1 MIKPLLITSLCAFL
15 AAAGFFSLAVASGV
29 AHGGNDFWRNFED
42 FDSDNRGPRVS
53 GDGPQTTRTL
63 IWPGGDT
70 LVIAVR
76 ADVKYTQGPVGSLTV
91 TGSKGAVDHLIVDD
105 GELKFDRRMRDTGRL
120 SIVMTAPD
128 VKEFVMA
135 GSQNLSIDGYNQD
148 KLTAVIAGSGEMVV
162 RGAAKTL
169 ELNIAGSGDVD
180 AGGLTLDDAE
190 INIAGSGDAT
200 IAPRLSAEV
209 NIAGSGD
216 VLLKSNPP
224 KLETAIFGSGSVKR

>member
-42 FDSDNRGPRVS
+42 FDSDSRGPRVS
-53 GDGPQTTRTL
+53 GEGPQTTRT
-63 IWPGGDT
+63 IPWPGNDT
-70 LVIAVR
+70 LVVAVR
-76 ADVKYTQGPVGSLTV
+76 ADIQYTQGPVGSLTV
-91 TGSKGAVDHLIVDD
+91 SGSKGAVDHLIIDD

-128 VKEFVMA
+128 VKEFVLA

-148 KLTAVIAGSGEMVV
+148 SLTAVIAGSGEMAV

-169 ELNIAGSGDVD
+169 ELNIAGSGDID
-180 AGGLTLDDAE
+180 ASGLALDDAEVNIAGSGDAIIAPKLSAE
-190 INIAGSGDAT
+190 INIAGSGDV
-200 IAPRLSAEV
+200 E
-209 NIAGSGD
+209 
-216 VLLKSNPP
+216 LKSNPASL
-224 KLETAIFGSGSVKR
+224 KTSIFGSGSVNR

>member
-29 AHGGNDFWRNFED
+29 AHGGNEFWRNFDD
-42 FDSDNRGPRVS
+42 FDSNDRRERIS

-63 IWPGGDT
+63 AWPGGDS
-70 LVIAVR
+70 LEISVR

-91 TGSKGAVDHLIVDD
+91 TGPKGAVEHLIVDD
-105 GELKFDRRMRDTGRL
+105 GELRFDRRMRDTGRL

-128 VKEFVMA
+128 VKEFVLA
-135 GSQNLSIDGYNQD
+135 GSQNLSIDGYQQD
-148 KLTAVIAGSGEMVV
+148 TLAVTIAGSGEMVV

-180 AGGLTLDDAE
+180 ASGLTLDDAE
-190 INIAGSGDAT
+190 VNIAGSGDAT
-200 IAPRLSAEV
+200 IAPKLSADI

-216 VLLKSNPP
+216 VVLKSNPA
-224 KLETAIFGSGSVKR
+224 KLETSIFGSGSVER